1 MPLPAGT
8 PAPDFSLRNQHL
20 EVVSLS
26 DFEGSKALLVFIPFA
41 FTRVCGSELCQIRD
55 NATAIERARA
65 RVVAITCN
73 TPHANAAWALEN
85 DFDFDIL
92 SDFWPHG
99 AVSRLYDT
107 FDDRL
112 GYAARTTY
120 VLDPKGTIRE
130 VIASPELGT
139 ARPFERYLPA
149 LRAL

>member
-1 MPLPAGT
+1 MPLEVGV

-20 EVVSLS
+20 ETLSLS
-26 DFEGSKALLVFIPFA
+26 DLRGSKALLVFIPFA
-41 FTRVCGSELCQIRD
+41 FTRVCQGELCQIRD
-55 NATAIERARA
+55 HSASFAAVGA

-73 TPHANAAWALEN
+73 TPHANGAWAREN
-85 DFDFDIL
+85 GFDFDIL

-107 FDDRL
+107 FDERL

-120 VLDPKGTIRE
+120 VLDPEGTIRG

-139 ARPFERYLPA
+139 ARPFEEYLPA
-149 LRAL
+149 LKAL